1 MVKWKEAPHAKQFRT
16 VIRRAERRLKN
27 EELQDM
33 PLYKEDLEDALYEL
47 KCALIEE
54 DLERAEDLEEEI
66 LDMLEY

>member
-1 MVKWKEAPHAKQFRT
+1 
-16 VIRRAERRLKN
+16 
-27 EELQDM
+27 M